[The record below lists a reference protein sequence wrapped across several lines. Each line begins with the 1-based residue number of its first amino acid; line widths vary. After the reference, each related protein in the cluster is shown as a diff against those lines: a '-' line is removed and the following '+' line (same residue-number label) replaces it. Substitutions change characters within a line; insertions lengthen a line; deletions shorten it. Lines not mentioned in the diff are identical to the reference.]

1 MADALPV
8 VGQPSFLVRFLL
20 TVVVVAGVLVV
31 RVAARRWR
39 QSHDTGHK
47 STEKIAVAAAVAV
60 LTALGVVFLVE
71 VWGLTNELSGAISGL
86 GDEDTAGKLLVSG
99 VLLGATYA
107 LTTFVGRVIQEATS
121 AAGVVS
127 KHQREIVYR
136 LTQVGLYSVVALV
149 ILGLF
154 TRNIGSLLVGA
165 GFLGIVVGMAARQ
178 TLGSVLAGFVLMFS
192 RPFEIGDWVEV
203 GQHEGTVT
211 DITIVNTRLQTFDG
225 EYVVVPND
233 VVSGESIVNRS
244 RKGRLRVEVEV
255 SVDYDAAVDRAVEV
269 AREAVDGLEE
279 VLDVPTP
286 QVVVKRFDDSSVVL
300 GVRAWIDN
308 PSARRK
314 WRARTAVVDAVKSAF
329 EAEGIKIPFP
339 QRELTARP
347 EAEGFRVRGS
357 GVDARTGAQATAD
370 GGRSGEETGSGGGDG
385 DPTGGRQ

>member
-1 MADALPV
+1 VAEALPL
-8 VGQPSFLVRFLL
+8 VGRPSFLVRILL
-20 TVVVVAGVLVV
+20 TVLVVAGVLVV
-31 RVAARRWR
+31 RVLARRWR
-39 QSHDTGHK
+39 REHDSGHK
-47 STEKIAVAAAVAV
+47 SAEKVAVAAGVAL
-60 LTALGVVFLVE
+60 LTAGGVVVLVE
-71 VWGLTNELSGAISGL
+71 VWGLTNELSGAITGL

-136 LTQVGLYSVVALV
+136 LTQVGLYSMVALV

-255 SVDYDAAVDRAVEV
+255 SVDYGASVERAVDV
-269 AREAVDGLEE
+269 AREAVDGLEAI
-279 VLDVPTP
+279 LDVPTP
-286 QVVVKRFDDSSVVL
+286 QVVVKRFDDSAVVL

-308 PSARRK
+308 PSARRR

-347 EAEGFRVRGS
+347 EADGFRVRE
-357 GVDARTGAQATAD
+357 DTAAARTDPTPTAD
-370 GGRSGEETGSGGGDG
+370 GGRSGESDDGDG
-385 DPTGGRQ
+385 Q